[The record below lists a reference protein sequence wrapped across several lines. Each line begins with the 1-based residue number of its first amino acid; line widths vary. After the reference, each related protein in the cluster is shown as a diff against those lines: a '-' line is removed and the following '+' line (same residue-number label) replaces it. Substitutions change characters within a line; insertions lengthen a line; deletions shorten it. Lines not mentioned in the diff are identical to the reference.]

1 MRVYISGPISDV
13 DPYDSLVAFNKAE
26 SRLLAAGCEVINPRR
41 ISCWGLTWGTYMQV
55 AQDILY
61 SGEVDAI
68 LLLKGWEK
76 SKGATIEKIWA
87 AANGIQ
93 IVYWGGKECSN

>member
-13 DPYDSLVAFNKAE
+13 PEYDSLVAFNKAE
-26 SRLLAAGCEVINPRR
+26 NRLIQAGCKVINPRLT
-41 ISCWGLTWGTYMQV
+41 SHWGLSWETYMQI

-76 SKGATIEKIWA
+76 SKGATIEKMWA
-87 AANGIQ
+87 DAKGIQ
-93 IVYWGGKECSN
+93 IVREV